1 MIIFIVS
8 VFSFI
13 LEYVINGFFH
23 GSIFS
28 GLIIFSSL
36 ILLEPYFRKDR
47 DSYFIYCF
55 IIGFLFDLVY
65 TGTYFLSSG
74 LFLVIG
80 LCVRY
85 INRITPNNLIV
96 SILELVF
103 MIILYR
109 FISFMFMVV
118 NGFVVM
124 NFNILFRSIYS
135 SLIVNVIY
143 GVVLYFI
150 LYLISLKFNIKRIK

>member
-8 VFSFI
+8 AFSFI

-23 GSIFS
+23 GSILS
-28 GLIIFSSL
+28 GLIILSSL
-36 ILLEPYFRKDR
+36 ILLGPYFRKDR

-65 TGTYFLSSG
+65 TGTYFLNSG

-85 INRITPNNLIV
+85 INRITPNNLFV

-150 LYLISLKFNIKRIK
+150 LYLVSLKFNIKRIK